1 MRRAPIRFFVY
12 YISLLLLPFRHL
24 EAFHTKSY
32 SCRTITKRHTA
43 KMSED
48 DNETKLAKRQKIDDT
63 ASTNSDVAAASALEF
78 ARLLGNL
85 KTTPRT
91 GWVRRGVPKY
101 ESVAD
106 HSWRV
111 AALSLLLP
119 QDDLNVAKCMQL
131 AIVHDMAESLVG
143 DIAPD
148 DNVTKEEKHTLESD
162 AMKQIAS
169 ILAKATM
176 TTTSPDDASKNDPS
190 KHLSELFHEYE
201 ERKTQEAVAVKDL
214 DLLDMILQ
222 ADTYEQTFDM
232 DLGDFFVST
241 PVDRFRTPAVKRF
254 AQHLHAER
262 TERKSKLT
270 TESNSTIGL
279 SGSDRA
285 FVAEYSNVASL
296 SPEAVQE
303 VVRALRNWDKDD
315 SNSSK

>member
-1 MRRAPIRFFVY
+1 
-12 YISLLLLPFRHL
+12 
-24 EAFHTKSY
+24 
-32 SCRTITKRHTA
+32 
-43 KMSED
+43 MSEN
-48 DNETKLAKRQKIDDT
+48 DNEAKSSKRQKIADAT
-63 ASTNSDVAAASALEF
+63 STNSDAAAASALEF

-119 QDDLNVAKCMQL
+119 RDKLNVPKCMEL

-148 DNVTKEEKHTLESD
+148 DNVSKEEKQTLESN

-169 ILAKATM
+169 ILAKATTT
-176 TTTSPDDASKNDPS
+176 TTTSSEDEKKNNPS
-190 KHLSELFHEYE
+190 KHLLELFHEYE

-222 ADTYEQTFDM
+222 ADTYEQTFDDM
-232 DLGDFFVST
+232 DLSDFFEGT
-241 PVDRFRTPAVKRF
+241 PVDRFRTPAVKRL
-254 AQHLHAER
+254 AQQVHAER
-262 TERKSKLT
+262 TERKSKLS
-270 TESNSTIGL
+270 TEASNSTTSSL
-279 SGSDRA
+279 SGSDKA
-285 FVAEYSNVASL
+285 FVAEYSKVASL